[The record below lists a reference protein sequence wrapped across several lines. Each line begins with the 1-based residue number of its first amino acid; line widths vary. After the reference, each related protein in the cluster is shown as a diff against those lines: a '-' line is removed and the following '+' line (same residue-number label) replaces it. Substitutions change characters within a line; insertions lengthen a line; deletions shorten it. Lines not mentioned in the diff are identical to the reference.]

1 MTFADRVNLR
11 AARPPEFGEQTE
23 EVLAEFGFIADEIET
38 VRRDK
43 VVCRV
48 ITLETR
54 AVDQKKPRTMPGLFA
69 FEAPEALSISRGLDR

>member
-54 AVDQKKPRTMPGLFA
+54 AVDQKKPRTMPGLLA
-69 FEAPEALSISRGLDR
+69 FEVPEALSISRALDR